1 MERAF
6 LGSLQDHEVGSVL
19 SSCEP
24 ELQELMKQIDI
35 MVNNKKNEWE
45 AEIQA
50 MELRLQRGE
59 QELLSSKTL
68 LDQRNSE
75 MLRVRQAVVSLLDLQ
90 GTGFRMLRE
99 VVEKRRQQ
107 VVSLR
112 RDLLEVQAGRQET
125 VAKYEEQLLHFQDEL
140 SKLKRSYQKLQS
152 KQQKASLQ
160 GARDN
165 GSEVARLN
173 GKLEEFRG
181 RSAQW
186 VLERA
191 QLQKLVSRLE
201 AQRKTEQSSNS
212 KAQTPW
218 LQEAASRVEV
228 ERLRGQLQRA
238 QDTLHGQ
245 ELELERLRLL
255 QEGEPWGEGS
265 RVCSEEKEGQRG
277 PLVPQGPSLQ
287 LQQLRSEVSRLTHDL
302 HAKELTI
309 RALEDCLGAQG
320 TCPGVGTLRQD
331 LELTSTQL
339 LAARAC
345 EGHLRAELGRLRDRV
360 ETLSKQRGE
369 MTRRE
374 QDHRLAGEDVLH
386 SAQELREDLLRAEQ
400 TRSGQVEGMRKEV
413 SQLTNELHLRDIT
426 IATLSG
432 SASSM
437 ERQLRG
443 EVERA
448 ERRAAELKVT
458 RVQLETLKIENQH
471 LNDLLE
477 RVEKRSPQKDECSL
491 GSLRESYVSSLASL
505 EQENQQLREGL
516 AAAGARLEASAQ
528 TWQDKYQRALLHGP
542 ARPGH
547 AAPTLDRQE
556 DIHRLY
562 RQLENLS
569 HSSQQQNSSSASSS
583 SSSEVRQHKRD
594 GSKLQT
600 APSGS
605 SPGAGAGLGAAREAQ
620 CSSSEEALHLLAS
633 EEVFPMGRCAASPV
647 EAVASRFLEDEE
659 ERSQQLLLQLDAHI
673 QGLKDDSARTLL
685 RYAQPDRKQEVNRK

>member
-35 MVNNKKNEWE
+35 MVNNKKSEWE

-75 MLRVRQAVVSLLDLQ
+75 
-90 GTGFRMLRE
+90 
-99 VVEKRRQQ
+99 

-112 RDLLEVQAGRQET
+112 RELLELQAGRQET
-125 VAKYEEQLLHFQDEL
+125 VAKYEEQLLHVQDEL

-152 KQQKASLQ
+152 KQQKASGQ
-160 GARDN
+160 GAKAD

-186 VLERA
+186 ELERA

-212 KAQTPW
+212 KAQPPW
-218 LQEAASRVEV
+218 LQEGASRVEV
-228 ERLRGQLQRA
+228 ERLRGQLKRA

-255 QEGEPWGEGS
+255 QEGEPWREGS
-265 RVCSEEKEGQRG
+265 REKEGQRG
-277 PLVPQGPSLQ
+277 PQGPQGPSLQ
-287 LQQLRSEVSRLTHDL
+287 LQQLRSEVSRLTHAL
-302 HAKELTI
+302 HSKELTI

-369 MTRRE
+369 MSRRE
-374 QDHRLAGEDVLH
+374 QDHRLAGEDPPH
-386 SAQELREDLLRAEQ
+386 AAQEVRKLREELLRAEQ

-477 RVEKRSPQKDECSL
+477 RVDKHSTQDESSL
-491 GSLRESYVSSLASL
+491 GCLRESYVSSLASL

-547 AAPTLDRQE
+547 AAPTLDRHEEVTESRLQ

-569 HSSQQQNSSSASSS
+569 SSSSS
-583 SSSEVRQHKRD
+583 SSSEVRQHKGD
-594 GSKLQT
+594 GSQLQT
-600 APSGS
+600 APSGP
-605 SPGAGAGLGAAREAQ
+605 SPGAGPEAQ

-659 ERSQQLLLQLDAHI
+659 ERTQQLLLQLDAHI
-673 QGLKDDSARTLL
+673 QGLRDDSTRTLL
-685 RYAQPDRKQEVNRK
+685 RYAQPDRKQEVNRKST